1 MWRIYARCSRPN
13 IDRRIGVPIASVAG
27 GEIYYEQAGQGEP
40 LVFASGLNGVGRYWK
55 PQVALFSQHFRVIT
69 YDQRG
74 TGQSDRIQREF
85 SLDQMAEEVVGLM
98 DALKISKAHLVGM
111 STGGAIG
118 QTIAIVHPE
127 RVMKLALCS
136 TWTHCDPWFRRLF
149 HARRDM
155 YLQAGPDLHSQFHP
169 LFLYS
174 PDYVNAHDAEIEEE
188 RKNAPTKSSP
198 VEVSV
203 GRINAL
209 LNFDRRAS
217 LSQIRAETL
226 VLGCENDFITP
237 GYFSEA
243 LARTIPGAKLIM
255 YKSGGHSFTTTRAE
269 QFNRDLMGFLRGT
282 A

>member
-1 MWRIYARCSRPN
+1 MPRA
-13 IDRRIGVPIASVAG
+13 AVAG
-27 GEIYYEQAGQGEP
+27 GEIQYQDAGAGEA
-40 LVFASGLNGVGRYWK
+40 VIFASGLNGVGRFWA
-55 PQVALFSQHFRVIT
+55 PQVPLFSKHFRVIT

-74 TGQSDRIQREF
+74 TGGSDRIQREF
-85 SLDQMAEEVVGLM
+85 SVDQLAEELVGLM
-98 DALKISKAHLVGM
+98 DVLNIERAHIVGM

-118 QTIAIVHPE
+118 QTIAIVHPQ

-149 HARRDM
+149 HARREL

-174 PDYVNAHDAEIEEE
+174 PDYVNAHDAEIEAE
-188 RKNAPTKSSP
+188 RKRAPTKSSP

-209 LNFDRRAS
+209 LEFDRRAG
-217 LSQIRAETL
+217 LPKIKAETL
-226 VLGCENDFITP
+226 VMGSDSDFITP
-237 GYFSEA
+237 AYFSGA
-243 LARTIPGAKLIM
+243 LAQAIPGAKLIM
-255 YKSGGHSFTTTRAE
+255 VKGGGHSFTITRAE
-269 QFNRDLMGFLRGT
+269 QFNRELMAFLRAT

>member
-1 MWRIYARCSRPN
+1 MPKTA
-13 IDRRIGVPIASVAG
+13 VAG
-27 GEIYYEQAGQGEP
+27 GEMYYEDAGRGEP
-40 LVFASGLNGVGRYWK
+40 VVFASGLNGVGRYWK

-74 TGQSDRIQREF
+74 TGQSDQLQREF
-85 SLDQMAEEVVGLM
+85 SVDQMAEELVGLM
-98 DALKISKAHLVGM
+98 DALHIDKAHIVGM

-118 QTIAIVHPE
+118 QTIAIEHPE

-136 TWTHCDPWFRRLF
+136 TWTHCDAWFRRLF

-155 YLQAGPDLHSQFHP
+155 YLQAGAELHSQFHP

-174 PDYVNAHDAEIEEE
+174 PDYVNAHDAEIEAE

-209 LNFDRRAS
+209 LKFDRRAG
-217 LSQIRAETL
+217 LAKIKAETL
-226 VLGCENDFITP
+226 VMGSDSDFITP
-237 GYFSEA
+237 SYFSEA
-243 LARTIPGAKLIM
+243 LAQAIPGAKLVM
-255 YKSGGHSFTTTRAE
+255 MQGGGHSFTTTRADA
-269 QFNRDLMGFLRGT
+269 FNRHLLAFLQG
-282 A
+282 